1 MDITGNNLVKQ
12 YNYEEVI
19 DKIMMER
26 ILTVIKENKRICLY
40 CIKGFRWVYWKSRF
54 FRIFYAVEIEF

>member
-40 CIKGFRWVYWKSRF
+40 CIKGFR
-54 FRIFYAVEIEF
+54 

>member
-1 MDITGNNLVKQ
+1 MDITGNDLVKQ

-26 ILTVIKENKRICLY
+26 ILTVIKENKSICLY
-40 CIKGFRWVYWKSRF
+40 CIKGFR
-54 FRIFYAVEIEF
+54 